1 MVIIC
6 KYYLLNNI
14 KHLLELKQPKGIK
27 CKIEGD
33 EFMKDNILYL
43 ECYSGI
49 SGDMVVASLIDLGVD
64 LKYLKEALESV
75 PIYGYTIKISKVKKN
90 GVEAC
95 DFNVIIDEGH
105 HIHRNLND
113 VFMVIEESK
122 ITLNAKKLAMKILYI
137 EADAEAETQGVEIEQ
152 VHFDEFGVV
161 GLIINIV
168 AVAVCLD
175 YLNINDAV
183 ISEIYEGKGH
193 VECQQG
199 FVPIPVPA
207 VTNMVLKYKMPI
219 KITSNDGE
227 MITATG
233 MAIASAIKTKE
244 ALPESYVIKAIGV
257 GAGKKD
263 YNNSN
268 ILRAY
273 LIQEA
278 ERQQVE
284 KILSLEINIDDCS
297 GETIGYTM
305 K

>member
-1 MVIIC
+1 M
-6 KYYLLNNI
+6 
-14 KHLLELKQPKGIK
+14 
-27 CKIEGD
+27 EGD

-49 SGDMVVASLIDLGVD
+49 SGDMAVASLIDLGVD

-105 HIHRNLND
+105 HVHRNLND
-113 VFMVIEESK
+113 VFMIIKESK
-122 ITLNAKKLAMKILYI
+122 ITLNAKKLAMKIFYI
-137 EADAEAETQGVEIEQ
+137 EAEAEAKAQGVEIEQ
-152 VHFDEFGVV
+152 VNFDEFGVV
-161 GLIINIV
+161 ELIIYIV

-183 ISEIYEGKGH
+183 ISEVYEGKGH
-193 VECQQG
+193 VECQEG

-305 K
+305 KKIYF

>member
-1 MVIIC
+1 M
-6 KYYLLNNI
+6 
-14 KHLLELKQPKGIK
+14 
-27 CKIEGD
+27 EGD

-105 HIHRNLND
+105 HVHRNLND
-113 VFMVIEESK
+113 VFMIIKESK
-122 ITLNAKKLAMKILYI
+122 ITLNAKKLAMKIFYI
-137 EADAEAETQGVEIEQ
+137 EAEAEAKAQGVEIEQ
-152 VHFDEFGVV
+152 VNFDEFGVV
-161 GLIINIV
+161 ELIIYIV
-168 AVAVCLD
+168 AVAICLD

-193 VECQQG
+193 VECQEG

-305 K
+305 KKFIFNI

>member
-1 MVIIC
+1 M
-6 KYYLLNNI
+6 
-14 KHLLELKQPKGIK
+14 
-27 CKIEGD
+27 EGD

-49 SGDMVVASLIDLGVD
+49 SGDMTVASLIDLGVD

-105 HIHRNLND
+105 HVHRNLND
-113 VFMVIEESK
+113 VFMIIKESK
-122 ITLNAKKLAMKILYI
+122 ITLNAKKLAMKIFYI
-137 EADAEAETQGVEIEQ
+137 EAEAEAKAQGVEIEQ
-152 VHFDEFGVV
+152 VNFDEFGVAE
-161 GLIINIV
+161 LIIYIV

-183 ISEIYEGKGH
+183 ISEVYEGKGH
-193 VECQQG
+193 VECQEG

-305 K
+305 KKFIFNI

>member
-1 MVIIC
+1 M
-6 KYYLLNNI
+6 
-14 KHLLELKQPKGIK
+14 
-27 CKIEGD
+27 EGD

-49 SGDMVVASLIDLGVD
+49 SGDMAVASLIDLGVD

-105 HIHRNLND
+105 HVHRNLND
-113 VFMVIEESK
+113 VFMIIKESK
-122 ITLNAKKLAMKILYI
+122 ITLNAKKLAMKIFYI
-137 EADAEAETQGVEIEQ
+137 EAEAEAKAQGVEIEQ
-152 VHFDEFGVV
+152 VNFDEFGVV
-161 GLIINIV
+161 ELIIYIV

-175 YLNINDAV
+175 YLNINDVV

-193 VECQQG
+193 VECQEG

-284 KILSLEINIDDCS
+284 KILSLEINIDDCL

-305 K
+305 KKFIFNI

>member
-1 MVIIC
+1 M
-6 KYYLLNNI
+6 
-14 KHLLELKQPKGIK
+14 
-27 CKIEGD
+27 EGD

-75 PIYGYTIKISKVKKN
+75 PIYGYIIKISKVKKN

-105 HIHRNLND
+105 HVHRNLND
-113 VFMVIEESK
+113 VFMIIKESK
-122 ITLNAKKLAMKILYI
+122 ITLNAKKLAMKIFYI
-137 EADAEAETQGVEIEQ
+137 EAEAEAKAQGVEIEQ
-152 VHFDEFGVV
+152 VNFDEFGVV
-161 GLIINIV
+161 ELIIYIV

-193 VECQQG
+193 VECQEG

-305 K
+305 KKFIFNI

>member
-1 MVIIC
+1 M
-6 KYYLLNNI
+6 
-14 KHLLELKQPKGIK
+14 
-27 CKIEGD
+27 EGD

-64 LKYLKEALESV
+64 LKYLKKALESV

-105 HIHRNLND
+105 HVHRNLND
-113 VFMVIEESK
+113 VFMIIKESK
-122 ITLNAKKLAMKILYI
+122 ITLNAKKLAMKIFYI
-137 EADAEAETQGVEIEQ
+137 EAEAEAKAQGVEIEQ
-152 VHFDEFGVV
+152 VNFDEFGVV
-161 GLIINIV
+161 ELIIYIV

-193 VECQQG
+193 VECQEG

-305 K
+305 KKFIFNI

>member
-1 MVIIC
+1 M
-6 KYYLLNNI
+6 
-14 KHLLELKQPKGIK
+14 
-27 CKIEGD
+27 EGD

-105 HIHRNLND
+105 HVHRNLND
-113 VFMVIEESK
+113 VFMIIKESK
-122 ITLNAKKLAMKILYI
+122 ITLNAKKLAMKIFYI
-137 EADAEAETQGVEIEQ
+137 EAEAEAKAQGVEIEQ
-152 VHFDEFGVV
+152 VNFDEFGVV
-161 GLIINIV
+161 ELIIYIV

-193 VECQQG
+193 VECQEG

-233 MAIASAIKTKE
+233 MAIASTIKTKE

-305 K
+305 KKFIFNI

>member
-1 MVIIC
+1 M
-6 KYYLLNNI
+6 
-14 KHLLELKQPKGIK
+14 
-27 CKIEGD
+27 EGD

-105 HIHRNLND
+105 HVHRNLND
-113 VFMVIEESK
+113 VFMRIKESK
-122 ITLNAKKLAMKILYI
+122 ITLNAKKLAMKIFYI
-137 EADAEAETQGVEIEQ
+137 EAEAEAKAQGVEIEQ
-152 VHFDEFGVV
+152 VNFDEFGVV
-161 GLIINIV
+161 ELIIYIV

-193 VECQQG
+193 VECQEG

-297 GETIGYTM
+297 GEIIGYTM
-305 K
+305 KKFIFNI

>member
-1 MVIIC
+1 M
-6 KYYLLNNI
+6 
-14 KHLLELKQPKGIK
+14 ELKRLKGIR
-27 CKIEGD
+27 CKVEGD

-49 SGDMVVASLIDLGVD
+49 SGDMAVASLIDLGVD

-105 HIHRNLND
+105 HVHRNLND
-113 VFMVIEESK
+113 VFMIIKESK
-122 ITLNAKKLAMKILYI
+122 ITLNAKKLAMKIFYI
-137 EADAEAETQGVEIEQ
+137 EAEAEAKAQGVEIEQ
-152 VHFDEFGVV
+152 VNFDEFGVV
-161 GLIINIV
+161 ELIIYIV

-183 ISEIYEGKGH
+183 ISEVYEGKGH
-193 VECQQG
+193 VECQEG

-305 K
+305 KKFIFNI

>member
-1 MVIIC
+1 M
-6 KYYLLNNI
+6 
-14 KHLLELKQPKGIK
+14 
-27 CKIEGD
+27 EGD

-49 SGDMVVASLIDLGVD
+49 SGDMAVASLIDLGVD

-105 HIHRNLND
+105 HVHRNLND
-113 VFMVIEESK
+113 VFMIIKESK
-122 ITLNAKKLAMKILYI
+122 ITLNAKKLAMKIFCI
-137 EADAEAETQGVEIEQ
+137 DAEAEAKAQGVEIEQ
-152 VHFDEFGVV
+152 VNFDEFGVV
-161 GLIINIV
+161 ELIIYIV

-175 YLNINDAV
+175 YLNINDVV

-193 VECQQG
+193 VECQEG

-305 K
+305 KKFIFNI

>member
-1 MVIIC
+1 M
-6 KYYLLNNI
+6 
-14 KHLLELKQPKGIK
+14 
-27 CKIEGD
+27 EGD

-49 SGDMVVASLIDLGVD
+49 SGDMAVASLIDLGVD
-64 LKYLKEALESV
+64 LKYWKEALESV

-105 HIHRNLND
+105 HVHRNLND
-113 VFMVIEESK
+113 VFMIIKESK
-122 ITLNAKKLAMKILYI
+122 ITLNAKKLAMKIFYI
-137 EADAEAETQGVEIEQ
+137 EAEAEAKAQGVEIEQ
-152 VHFDEFGVV
+152 VNFDEFGVV
-161 GLIINIV
+161 ELIIYIV

-183 ISEIYEGKGH
+183 ISEVYEGKGH
-193 VECQQG
+193 VECQEG

-305 K
+305 KKFIFNI

>member
-1 MVIIC
+1 M
-6 KYYLLNNI
+6 
-14 KHLLELKQPKGIK
+14 
-27 CKIEGD
+27 EGD

-43 ECYSGI
+43 ECFSGI
-49 SGDMVVASLIDLGVD
+49 SGDMAVASLIDLGVD

-105 HIHRNLND
+105 HVHRNLND
-113 VFMVIEESK
+113 VFMIIKESK
-122 ITLNAKKLAMKILYI
+122 ITLNAKKLAMKIFYI
-137 EADAEAETQGVEIEQ
+137 EAEAEAKAQGVEIEQ
-152 VHFDEFGVV
+152 VNFDEFGVV
-161 GLIINIV
+161 ELIIYIV

-183 ISEIYEGKGH
+183 ISEVYEGKGH
-193 VECQQG
+193 VECQEG

-305 K
+305 KKFIFNI

>member
-1 MVIIC
+1 M
-6 KYYLLNNI
+6 
-14 KHLLELKQPKGIK
+14 
-27 CKIEGD
+27 EGD

-105 HIHRNLND
+105 HVHRNLND
-113 VFMVIEESK
+113 VFMIIKESK
-122 ITLNAKKLAMKILYI
+122 ITLNAKKLAMKIFYI
-137 EADAEAETQGVEIEQ
+137 EAEAEAKAQGVEIEQ
-152 VHFDEFGVV
+152 VNFDEFGVV
-161 GLIINIV
+161 ELIIYIV

-193 VECQQG
+193 VECQEG
-199 FVPIPVPA
+199 FVPILVPA

-305 K
+305 KKFIFNI

>member
-1 MVIIC
+1 M
-6 KYYLLNNI
+6 
-14 KHLLELKQPKGIK
+14 
-27 CKIEGD
+27 EGD

-49 SGDMVVASLIDLGVD
+49 SGDMTVASLIDLGVD

-105 HIHRNLND
+105 HVHRNLND
-113 VFMVIEESK
+113 VFMIIKESK
-122 ITLNAKKLAMKILYI
+122 ITLNAKKLAMKIFYI
-137 EADAEAETQGVEIEQ
+137 EAEAEAKAQGVEIEQ
-152 VHFDEFGVV
+152 VNFDEFGVV
-161 GLIINIV
+161 ELIIYIV

-183 ISEIYEGKGH
+183 ISEVYEGKGH
-193 VECQQG
+193 VECQEG

-305 K
+305 KKFIFNI

>member
-1 MVIIC
+1 M
-6 KYYLLNNI
+6 
-14 KHLLELKQPKGIK
+14 
-27 CKIEGD
+27 EGD

-49 SGDMVVASLIDLGVD
+49 SGDMAVASLIDLGVD

-105 HIHRNLND
+105 HVHRNLND
-113 VFMVIEESK
+113 VFMIIKEPK
-122 ITLNAKKLAMKILYI
+122 ITLNAKKLAMKIFYI
-137 EADAEAETQGVEIEQ
+137 EAEAEAKAQGVEIEQ
-152 VHFDEFGVV
+152 VNFDEFGVV
-161 GLIINIV
+161 ELIIYIV

-183 ISEIYEGKGH
+183 ISEVYEGKGH
-193 VECQQG
+193 VECQEG

-305 K
+305 KKFIFNI

>member
-1 MVIIC
+1 MW
-6 KYYLLNNI
+6 
-14 KHLLELKQPKGIK
+14 KHFLELKRLKGIR
-27 CKIEGD
+27 CKVEGD

-49 SGDMVVASLIDLGVD
+49 SGDMAVASLIDLGVD

-105 HIHRNLND
+105 HVHRNLND
-113 VFMVIEESK
+113 VFMIIKESK
-122 ITLNAKKLAMKILYI
+122 ITLNAKKLAMKIFYI
-137 EADAEAETQGVEIEQ
+137 EAEAEAKAQGVEIEQ
-152 VHFDEFGVV
+152 VNFDEFGVV
-161 GLIINIV
+161 ELIIYIV

-175 YLNINDAV
+175 YLNINDVV

-193 VECQQG
+193 VECQEG

-233 MAIASAIKTKE
+233 MAIASAIKTKD
-244 ALPESYVIKAIGV
+244 ALPES
-257 GAGKKD
+257 
-263 YNNSN
+263 
-268 ILRAY
+268 
-273 LIQEA
+273 
-278 ERQQVE
+278 
-284 KILSLEINIDDCS
+284 
-297 GETIGYTM
+297 
-305 K
+305 

>member
-1 MVIIC
+1 M
-6 KYYLLNNI
+6 
-14 KHLLELKQPKGIK
+14 
-27 CKIEGD
+27 EGD

-49 SGDMVVASLIDLGVD
+49 SGDMAVASLIDLGVD

-105 HIHRNLND
+105 HVHRNLND
-113 VFMVIEESK
+113 VFMIIKESK
-122 ITLNAKKLAMKILYI
+122 ITLNAKKLAMKIFYI
-137 EADAEAETQGVEIEQ
+137 EAEAEAKAQGVEIEQ
-152 VHFDEFGVV
+152 VNFDEFGVV
-161 GLIINIV
+161 ELIIYIV

-193 VECQQG
+193 VECQEG

>member
-1 MVIIC
+1 M
-6 KYYLLNNI
+6 
-14 KHLLELKQPKGIK
+14 
-27 CKIEGD
+27 EGD

-49 SGDMVVASLIDLGVD
+49 SGDMAVASLIDLGVY

-105 HIHRNLND
+105 HVHRNLND
-113 VFMVIEESK
+113 VFMIIKESK
-122 ITLNAKKLAMKILYI
+122 ITLNAKKLAMKIFYI
-137 EADAEAETQGVEIEQ
+137 EAEAEAKAQGVEIEQ
-152 VHFDEFGVV
+152 VNFDEFGVV
-161 GLIINIV
+161 ELIIYIV

-183 ISEIYEGKGH
+183 ISEVYEGKGH
-193 VECQQG
+193 VECQEG

-305 K
+305 KKFIFNI

>member
-1 MVIIC
+1 M
-6 KYYLLNNI
+6 
-14 KHLLELKQPKGIK
+14 
-27 CKIEGD
+27 EGD

-49 SGDMVVASLIDLGVD
+49 IGDMVVASLIDLGVD

-105 HIHRNLND
+105 HVHRNLND
-113 VFMVIEESK
+113 VFMRIKESK
-122 ITLNAKKLAMKILYI
+122 ITLNAKKLAMKIFYI
-137 EADAEAETQGVEIEQ
+137 EAEAEAKAQGVEIEQ
-152 VHFDEFGVV
+152 VNFDEFGVV
-161 GLIINIV
+161 ELIIYIV

-193 VECQQG
+193 VECQEG

-297 GETIGYTM
+297 GEIIGYTM
-305 K
+305 KKFIFNI

>member
-1 MVIIC
+1 M
-6 KYYLLNNI
+6 
-14 KHLLELKQPKGIK
+14 
-27 CKIEGD
+27 EGD

-105 HIHRNLND
+105 HVHRNLND
-113 VFMVIEESK
+113 VFMIIKESK
-122 ITLNAKKLAMKILYI
+122 ITLNAKKLAMKIFYI
-137 EADAEAETQGVEIEQ
+137 EAEAEAKAQGVEIEQ
-152 VHFDEFGVV
+152 VNFDEFGVV
-161 GLIINIV
+161 ELIIYIV

-193 VECQQG
+193 VECQEG

-305 K
+305 KKFIFNI

>member
-1 MVIIC
+1 M
-6 KYYLLNNI
+6 
-14 KHLLELKQPKGIK
+14 
-27 CKIEGD
+27 EGD

-49 SGDMVVASLIDLGVD
+49 SGDMAVASLIDLGVD

-105 HIHRNLND
+105 HVHRNLND
-113 VFMVIEESK
+113 VFMIIKESK
-122 ITLNAKKLAMKILYI
+122 ITLNAKKLAMKIFYI
-137 EADAEAETQGVEIEQ
+137 EAEAEAKAQGVEIEQ
-152 VHFDEFGVV
+152 VNFDEFGVAE
-161 GLIINIV
+161 LIIYIV

-183 ISEIYEGKGH
+183 ISEVYEGKGH
-193 VECQQG
+193 VECQEG

-305 K
+305 KKFIFNI

>member
-1 MVIIC
+1 M
-6 KYYLLNNI
+6 
-14 KHLLELKQPKGIK
+14 
-27 CKIEGD
+27 EGD

-49 SGDMVVASLIDLGVD
+49 SGDMAVASLIDLGVD

-105 HIHRNLND
+105 HVHRNLND
-113 VFMVIEESK
+113 VFMIIKESK
-122 ITLNAKKLAMKILYI
+122 ITLNAKKLAMKIFYI
-137 EADAEAETQGVEIEQ
+137 EVEAEAKAQGVEIEQ
-152 VHFDEFGVV
+152 VNFDEFGVV
-161 GLIINIV
+161 ELIIYIV

-183 ISEIYEGKGH
+183 ISEVYEGKGH
-193 VECQQG
+193 VECQEG

-305 K
+305 KKFIFNI

>member
-1 MVIIC
+1 MW
-6 KYYLLNNI
+6 
-14 KHLLELKQPKGIK
+14 KHFLELKRLKGIR
-27 CKIEGD
+27 CKVEGD

-49 SGDMVVASLIDLGVD
+49 SGDMAVASLIDLGVD

-105 HIHRNLND
+105 HVHRNLND
-113 VFMVIEESK
+113 VFMIIKESK
-122 ITLNAKKLAMKILYI
+122 ITLNAKKLAMKIFYI
-137 EADAEAETQGVEIEQ
+137 EAEAEAKAQGVEIEQ
-152 VHFDEFGVV
+152 VNFDEFGVV
-161 GLIINIV
+161 ELIIYIV

-193 VECQQG
+193 VECQEG

-305 K
+305 KKFIFNI

>member
-1 MVIIC
+1 
-6 KYYLLNNI
+6 
-14 KHLLELKQPKGIK
+14 
-27 CKIEGD
+27 
-33 EFMKDNILYL
+33 MKDNILYL

-105 HIHRNLND
+105 HVHRNLND
-113 VFMVIEESK
+113 VFMIIKESK
-122 ITLNAKKLAMKILYI
+122 ITLNAKKLAMKIFYI
-137 EADAEAETQGVEIEQ
+137 EAEAEAKAQGVEIEQ
-152 VHFDEFGVV
+152 VNFDEFGVV
-161 GLIINIV
+161 ELIIYIV

-193 VECQQG
+193 VECQEG
-199 FVPIPVPA
+199 VVPIPVPA

-305 K
+305 KKFIFNI

>member
-1 MVIIC
+1 M
-6 KYYLLNNI
+6 
-14 KHLLELKQPKGIK
+14 
-27 CKIEGD
+27 EGD

-105 HIHRNLND
+105 HVHRNLND
-113 VFMVIEESK
+113 VFMIIKESK
-122 ITLNAKKLAMKILYI
+122 ITLNAKKLAMKIFYI
-137 EADAEAETQGVEIEQ
+137 EAEAEAKAQGVEIEQ
-152 VHFDEFGVV
+152 VNFDEFGVV
-161 GLIINIV
+161 ELIIYIV

-193 VECQQG
+193 VECQEG

-278 ERQQVE
+278 ERQKVE

-305 K
+305 KKFIFNI

>member
-1 MVIIC
+1 M
-6 KYYLLNNI
+6 
-14 KHLLELKQPKGIK
+14 ELKQLKGIK
-27 CKIEGD
+27 CKVEGD

-49 SGDMVVASLIDLGVD
+49 SGDMAVASLIDLGVD

-105 HIHRNLND
+105 HVHRNLND
-113 VFMVIEESK
+113 VFMIIKESK
-122 ITLNAKKLAMKILYI
+122 ITLNAKKLAMKIFYI
-137 EADAEAETQGVEIEQ
+137 EAEAEAKAQGVEIEQ
-152 VHFDEFGVV
+152 VNFDEFGVV
-161 GLIINIV
+161 ELIIYIV

-193 VECQQG
+193 VECQEG

-305 K
+305 KKFIFNI

>member
-1 MVIIC
+1 M
-6 KYYLLNNI
+6 
-14 KHLLELKQPKGIK
+14 
-27 CKIEGD
+27 EGD

-49 SGDMVVASLIDLGVD
+49 SGDMAVASLIDLGVD

-105 HIHRNLND
+105 HVHRNLND
-113 VFMVIEESK
+113 VFMIIKEYK
-122 ITLNAKKLAMKILYI
+122 ITLNAKKLAMKIFYI
-137 EADAEAETQGVEIEQ
+137 EAEAEAKAQGVEIEQ
-152 VHFDEFGVV
+152 VNFDEFGVV
-161 GLIINIV
+161 ELIIYIV

-193 VECQQG
+193 VECQEG
-199 FVPIPVPA
+199 VVPIPVPA

-244 ALPESYVIKAIGV
+244 ALPEYYVIKAIGV

-297 GETIGYTM
+297 GETIVYTM
-305 K
+305 KKFIFNI

>member
-1 MVIIC
+1 M
-6 KYYLLNNI
+6 
-14 KHLLELKQPKGIK
+14 
-27 CKIEGD
+27 EGD

-49 SGDMVVASLIDLGVD
+49 SGDMAVASLIDLGVD

-105 HIHRNLND
+105 HVHRNLND
-113 VFMVIEESK
+113 VFMIIKESK
-122 ITLNAKKLAMKILYI
+122 ITLNAKKLAMKIFYI
-137 EADAEAETQGVEIEQ
+137 EAEAEAKAQGVEIEQ
-152 VHFDEFGVV
+152 VNFDEFGVV
-161 GLIINIV
+161 ELIIYIV

-175 YLNINDAV
+175 YLNINDVV

-193 VECQQG
+193 VECQEG

-278 ERQQVE
+278 ARQQVE

-305 K
+305 KKFIFNI

>member
-1 MVIIC
+1 M
-6 KYYLLNNI
+6 
-14 KHLLELKQPKGIK
+14 
-27 CKIEGD
+27 EGD

-49 SGDMVVASLIDLGVD
+49 SGDMAVASLIDLGVD

-105 HIHRNLND
+105 HVHRNLND
-113 VFMVIEESK
+113 VFMIIKESK
-122 ITLNAKKLAMKILYI
+122 ITLNAKKLAMKIFYI
-137 EADAEAETQGVEIEQ
+137 EAEAEAKAQGVEIEQ
-152 VHFDEFGVV
+152 VNFDEFGVV
-161 GLIINIV
+161 ELIIYIV

-193 VECQQG
+193 VECQEG
-199 FVPIPVPA
+199 FLPIPVPS

-305 K
+305 KKFIFNI

>member
-1 MVIIC
+1 M
-6 KYYLLNNI
+6 
-14 KHLLELKQPKGIK
+14 ELKRLKGIR
-27 CKIEGD
+27 CKVEGD

-49 SGDMVVASLIDLGVD
+49 SGDMAVASLIDLGVD

-105 HIHRNLND
+105 HVHRNLND
-113 VFMVIEESK
+113 VFMIIKESK
-122 ITLNAKKLAMKILYI
+122 ITLNAKKLAMKIFYI
-137 EADAEAETQGVEIEQ
+137 EAEAEAKAQGVEIEQ
-152 VHFDEFGVV
+152 VNFDEFGVV
-161 GLIINIV
+161 ELIIYIV

-183 ISEIYEGKGH
+183 ISEVYEGKGH
-193 VECQQG
+193 VECQEG

>member
-1 MVIIC
+1 M
-6 KYYLLNNI
+6 
-14 KHLLELKQPKGIK
+14 
-27 CKIEGD
+27 EGD

-105 HIHRNLND
+105 HVHRNLND
-113 VFMVIEESK
+113 VFMIIKESK
-122 ITLNAKKLAMKILYI
+122 ITLNAKKLAMKIFYI
-137 EADAEAETQGVEIEQ
+137 EAEAEAKAQGVEIEQ
-152 VHFDEFGVV
+152 VNFDEFGVV
-161 GLIINIV
+161 ELIIYIV

-199 FVPIPVPA
+199 FLPIPVPA

-305 K
+305 KKFIFNI

>member
-1 MVIIC
+1 M
-6 KYYLLNNI
+6 
-14 KHLLELKQPKGIK
+14 ELKQLKGIK
-27 CKIEGD
+27 CKVEGD

-49 SGDMVVASLIDLGVD
+49 SGDMAVASLIDLGVD

-105 HIHRNLND
+105 HVHRNLND
-113 VFMVIEESK
+113 VFMIIKESK
-122 ITLNAKKLAMKILYI
+122 ITLNAKKLAMKIFYI
-137 EADAEAETQGVEIEQ
+137 EAEAEAKAQGVEIEQ
-152 VHFDEFGVV
+152 VNFDEFGVV
-161 GLIINIV
+161 ELIIYIV

-175 YLNINDAV
+175 YLNINDVV

-193 VECQQG
+193 VECQEG

-305 K
+305 KKFIFNI

>member
-1 MVIIC
+1 M
-6 KYYLLNNI
+6 
-14 KHLLELKQPKGIK
+14 
-27 CKIEGD
+27 EGD

-105 HIHRNLND
+105 HVHRNLND
-113 VFMVIEESK
+113 VFMIIKESK
-122 ITLNAKKLAMKILYI
+122 ITLNAKKLAMKIFYI
-137 EADAEAETQGVEIEQ
+137 EAEAEAKAQGVEIEQ
-152 VHFDEFGVV
+152 VNFDEFGVV
-161 GLIINIV
+161 ELIIYIV

-193 VECQQG
+193 VECQEG

-263 YNNSN
+263 CNNSN

-305 K
+305 KKFIFNI

>member
-1 MVIIC
+1 MW
-6 KYYLLNNI
+6 
-14 KHLLELKQPKGIK
+14 KHFLELKLLKGIR
-27 CKIEGD
+27 CKVEGD

-49 SGDMVVASLIDLGVD
+49 SGDMTVASLIDLGVD

-105 HIHRNLND
+105 HVHRNLND
-113 VFMVIEESK
+113 VFMIIKESK
-122 ITLNAKKLAMKILYI
+122 ITLNAKKLAMKIFYI
-137 EADAEAETQGVEIEQ
+137 EAEAEAKAQGVEIEQ
-152 VHFDEFGVV
+152 VNFDEFGVV
-161 GLIINIV
+161 ELIIYIV

-193 VECQQG
+193 VECQEG

-305 K
+305 KKFIFNI

>member
-1 MVIIC
+1 M
-6 KYYLLNNI
+6 
-14 KHLLELKQPKGIK
+14 
-27 CKIEGD
+27 EGD

-105 HIHRNLND
+105 HVHRNLND
-113 VFMVIEESK
+113 VFMIIKESK
-122 ITLNAKKLAMKILYI
+122 ITLNAKKLAMKIFYI
-137 EADAEAETQGVEIEQ
+137 EAEAEAKAQGVEIEQ
-152 VHFDEFGVV
+152 VNFDEFGVV
-161 GLIINIV
+161 ELIIYIV

-193 VECQQG
+193 VECQEG
-199 FVPIPVPA
+199 VGPIPVPA

-305 K
+305 KKFIFNI

>member
-1 MVIIC
+1 M
-6 KYYLLNNI
+6 
-14 KHLLELKQPKGIK
+14 
-27 CKIEGD
+27 EGD

-105 HIHRNLND
+105 HVHRNLND
-113 VFMVIEESK
+113 VFMIIKESK
-122 ITLNAKKLAMKILYI
+122 ITLNAKKLAMKIFYI
-137 EADAEAETQGVEIEQ
+137 EAEAEAKAQGVEIEQ
-152 VHFDEFGVV
+152 VNFDEFGVV
-161 GLIINIV
+161 ELIIYIV

-193 VECQQG
+193 VECQEG

-297 GETIGYTM
+297 GEIIGYTM
-305 K
+305 KKFIFNI

>member
-1 MVIIC
+1 M
-6 KYYLLNNI
+6 
-14 KHLLELKQPKGIK
+14 
-27 CKIEGD
+27 EGD

-105 HIHRNLND
+105 HVHRNLND
-113 VFMVIEESK
+113 VFMIIKESK
-122 ITLNAKKLAMKILYI
+122 ITLNAKKLAMKIFYI
-137 EADAEAETQGVEIEQ
+137 EAEAEAKAQGVEIEQ
-152 VHFDEFGVV
+152 VNFDEFGVV
-161 GLIINIV
+161 ELIIYIV

-193 VECQQG
+193 VECQEG

-268 ILRAY
+268 ILSAY

-305 K
+305 KKFIFNI

>member
-1 MVIIC
+1 M
-6 KYYLLNNI
+6 
-14 KHLLELKQPKGIK
+14 
-27 CKIEGD
+27 EGD

-49 SGDMVVASLIDLGVD
+49 SGDMAVASLIDLGVD

-105 HIHRNLND
+105 HVHRNLND
-113 VFMVIEESK
+113 VFMIIKESK
-122 ITLNAKKLAMKILYI
+122 ITLNAKKLAMKIFYI
-137 EADAEAETQGVEIEQ
+137 EAEAEAKAQGVEIEQ
-152 VHFDEFGVV
+152 VNFDEFGVV
-161 GLIINIV
+161 ELIIYIV

-175 YLNINDAV
+175 YLNINDVV
-183 ISEIYEGKGH
+183 IPEIYEGKGH
-193 VECQQG
+193 VECQEG

-305 K
+305 KKFIFNI